1 MSISPG
7 DVEREKRRLP
17 RGWGRFGKAL
27 EHMVDLSEPDEALL
41 SSCVGLN
48 PEFRHRG
55 TPGHDAVALG
65 LAFAEMTKATN
76 VVLGCTN
83 HRLLVVTTGMGGAPR
98 EHYVIPYEGLEI
110 ASRDKKEFVL
120 RWPAGEV
127 RIRGA
132 AKQQLPEF
140 LDALAGQSRPAAA
153 ADDGATQPS
162 S

>member
-1 MSISPG
+1 MNITSE

-17 RGWGRFGKAL
+17 RGWGRFGKSL
-27 EHMVDLSEPDEALL
+27 EHLAELSEPDETLL

-55 TPGHDAVALG
+55 TVGHDTVALG

-83 HRLLVVTTGMGGAPR
+83 RRLLVVTTGMGGAPR

-132 AKQQLPEF
+132 AKQQLPDF
-140 LDALAGQSRPAAA
+140 LDALADQSRPAAA
-153 ADDGATQPS
+153 TGDGATQPA
-162 S
+162 